1 MGIAENILDLVLRLT
16 AFGTLL
22 CALLLYL
29 RRGFGDRSRWLLG
42 WCFAFCGVVVA
53 VRAWMGSLG
62 WPVSEEVLL
71 PSDLDSGLLTLFVF
85 FLYPIEVIHPG
96 WLNARRIAL
105 IALPWIAFSLL
116 WAFVPFRPLASFTE
130 MTAYAGEFNVWIRLL
145 FLAMFVPMCFVLYS
159 IPRNWADSSADN
171 RWISLYTVGTQG
183 IAVLY
188 LLSMLTGNTLVNAV
202 HIAYCMGF
210 CFVVTY
216 QELFLRM
223 RVPVETKEEAEEL
236 PQAAPV
242 ARETTAPALDTSPTS
257 GCNPASLCLTQP
269 NPLWNALMRLMDEE
283 ELWRNPDLSLEAL
296 AARLDSN
303 RTTLAQMIRQH
314 GYEDYRHFIN
324 RHRIGEFLKI
334 AENDPRISIQDTFFR
349 VGFRSKNT
357 ALRYFH
363 KETGTTPSDY
373 LLRLPK
379 RR

>member
-1 MGIAENILDLVLRLT
+1 MTMDVCRELLQAVLVAT

-29 RRGFGDRSRWLLG
+29 RRAFGDRSRRLLG

-53 VRAWMGSLG
+53 VRAWMGSMG

-105 IALPWIAFSLL
+105 IALPWIAFSVIYV
-116 WAFVPFRPLASFTE
+116 FTPFRPLSSFSE
-130 MTAYAGEFNVWIRLL
+130 ITAYAGEFNVWIRLV

-159 IPRNWADSSADN
+159 IPRNWANSSADN
-171 RWISLYTVGTQG
+171 RWIRLYTVGTQG

-188 LLSMLTGNTLVNAV
+188 LLSMLTGYTLVNAV

-223 RVPVETKEEAEEL
+223 RVPVEAEDF
-236 PQAAPV
+236 PQAV
-242 ARETTAPALDTSPTS
+242 PAAGDIPAMSP
-257 GCNPASLCLTQP
+257 CLTEP
-269 NPLWNALMRLMDEE
+269 DPLWNALMRVMDEE
-283 ELWRNPDLSLEAL
+283 ELWRNPDLTLETL
-296 AARLDSN
+296 AAHLDSN
-303 RTTLAQMIRQH
+303 RTTLAQTIRKH
-314 GYEDYRHFIN
+314 GYEDYRNFIN
-324 RHRIGEFLKI
+324 RRRIEEFLKI
-334 AENDPRISIQDTFFR
+334 AQADPRISIQDTFFR
-349 VGFRSKNT
+349 VGFRSKIT
-357 ALRYFH
+357 ALRYFR
-363 KETGTTPSDY
+363 EMTSTTPSDY
-373 LLRLPK
+373 LRRLSK

>member
-1 MGIAENILDLVLRLT
+1 MGIAENILDLTLRLT

-29 RRGFGDRSRWLLG
+29 RRAWGDRSRRLLG

-62 WPVSEEVLL
+62 WPVSHEVLL

-96 WLNARRIAL
+96 WLHARRIAV
-105 IALPWIAFSLL
+105 IALPWIAFSVL
-116 WAFVPFRPLASFTE
+116 WTFTPFRPLASFAE

-171 RWISLYTVGTQG
+171 RWISLYSVGTQG

-202 HIAYCMGF
+202 HIAYCMSF

-223 RVPVETKEEAEEL
+223 RVPVEAEEL
-236 PQAAPV
+236 PQAASV
-242 ARETTAPALDTSPTS
+242 AAEKPDAPTCPPEA
-257 GCNPASLCLTQP
+257 
-269 NPLWNALMRLMDEE
+269 NPLWDALMGVMDKE

-296 AARLDSN
+296 AIRLGSN
-303 RTTLAQMIRQH
+303 RTTLAQTIRQH
-314 GYEDYRHFIN
+314 GYEDYRHFLN
-324 RHRIGEFLKI
+324 RRRIGEFLKI
-334 AENDPRISIQDTFFR
+334 AQSDPRINIQDTFFR
-349 VGFRSKNT
+349 VGFRSKIT
-357 ALRYFH
+357 ALRYFRQ
-363 KETGTTPSDY
+363 ETGTTPSDY
-373 LLRLPK
+373 LRRLPK
-379 RR
+379 R

>member
-29 RRGFGDRSRWLLG
+29 RRAFGDRSRLLLG

-242 ARETTAPALDTSPTS
+242 PAEMPAAP
-257 GCNPASLCLTQP
+257 LCLTQP
-269 NPLWNALMRLMDEE
+269 NPLWNVLMRLMDEE
-283 ELWRNPDLSLEAL
+283 ELWRNPDLSLETL

-303 RTTLAQMIRQH
+303 RTTLAQTIRQH
-314 GYEDYRHFIN
+314 GYNDYRHFIN
-324 RHRIGEFLKI
+324 HRRIDEFLK
-334 AENDPRISIQDTFFR
+334 AVHADPRISIQDTFFR

-363 KETGTTPSDY
+363 QETGTTPSDY

>member
-29 RRGFGDRSRWLLG
+29 RRAFGDRSRLLLG

-216 QELFLRM
+216 QELFLRIQ
-223 RVPVETKEEAEEL
+223 VPVEEHAV
-236 PQAAPV
+236 PAAAAMPV
-242 ARETTAPALDTSPTS
+242 APSRPPE
-257 GCNPASLCLTQP
+257 P

-283 ELWRNPDLSLEAL
+283 ELWRNPDLTEEMLS
-296 AARLDSN
+296 ARLNSSH
-303 RTTLAQMIRQH
+303 TTLAQLIRQN
-314 GYEDYRHFIN
+314 GYDGYKDFIN
-324 RHRIGEFLKI
+324 RRRIAAFLKI
-334 AENDPRISIQDTFFR
+334 AENGERINVQATFFQ
-349 VGFRSKNT
+349 VGFRSKMT
-357 ALRYFH
+357 ALRYFRAY
-363 KETGTTPSDY
+363 TGTTPSEY
-373 LLRLPK
+373 LQRPK
-379 RR
+379 KE